1 MRKGLTVLFFFLSY
15 LGRFKRIIRWEMN
28 GNKENTTGIGTVI
41 WTYDGGLPMEH
52 ILSHRT

>member
-1 MRKGLTVLFFFLSY
+1 
-15 LGRFKRIIRWEMN
+15 MN
-28 GNKENTTGIGTVI
+28 GNKENTTRVGTVI